1 MVKDNK
7 KDDEEERR
15 KLINMG
21 IEEEEVDFYEM
32 SFRSEGEPVVEDRI
46 KVAKIGTIFFIVAEL
61 MYFGGLISTFFVMR
75 GQYEVWPP
83 PGQPSYPALQTFF
96 NSLFLFASGILI
108 YIFDKKRNFVFLS
121 LAILSG
127 SVFILLQGREWVQL
141 VRFGLT
147 MTSSSYGSIFYL
159 IVGSHAVH
167 AFGGLIWLII
177 AFIISRRRHSLSTP
191 AIESASLFWKFVVL
205 IWPVIYVSLFLT

>member
-1 MVKDNK
+1 MERDNK
-7 KDDEEERR
+7 NDTEEGKK
-15 KLINMG
+15 KLIDMG
-21 IEEEEVDFYEM
+21 IEEEEIDFYEM
-32 SFRSEGEPVVEDRI
+32 SFRSEGEPIVADRV
-46 KVAKIGTIFFIVAEL
+46 KVAKIGTIFFIIAEL

-75 GQYEVWPP
+75 SQYEVWPP
-83 PGQPSYPALQTFF
+83 PGQPSYPVLQTFF

-108 YIFDKKRNFVFLS
+108 YIFDKKRNFTFL
-121 LAILSG
+121 LLTILSG
-127 SVFILLQGREWVQL
+127 AVFLLLQGREWVQL

-177 AFIISRRRHSLSTP
+177 AFLISRKKSSLSTP
-191 AIESASLFWKFVVL
+191 SIESASLFWKFVVL
-205 IWPVIYVSLFLT
+205 IWPVIYVSLFLS